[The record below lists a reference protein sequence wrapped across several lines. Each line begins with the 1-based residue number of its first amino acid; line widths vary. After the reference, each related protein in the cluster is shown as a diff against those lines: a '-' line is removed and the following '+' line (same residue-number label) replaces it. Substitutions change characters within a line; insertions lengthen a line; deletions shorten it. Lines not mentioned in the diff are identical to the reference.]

1 MRTKESNGNRLNK
14 HDKLIRKLQ
23 KEVRGLVNR
32 VGDIEMMGAMHIDS
46 HFKDDLVSTKLPG
59 SDKYLYT
66 YDEIAEKHGVPKS
79 RVQKIAEENDLTR
92 RKFKTIC

>member
-46 HFKDDLVSTKLPG
+46 HIKDDLVTTKFPG